1 MIFLQMALYCEAR
14 PILQHEA
21 FHAMPPV
28 GRFQRWQ
35 TEDMMLTLS
44 GTGQAE
50 AATCAAVTCAMHHPT
65 ASDLFVVLGTCAALE
80 GKAEKGRL
88 YRARSI
94 EDLGSG
100 RVFYPDLVLDLGLPE
115 AGLLSGYQE
124 LKSQKER
131 IWYRDGRDL
140 PALYDMESAAACAA
154 AGHFFGPH
162 QIVVLRIPSD
172 SGDDAGLVTPERI
185 SDMIGQQMDTLDS
198 VFQRLK
204 AFSELLGQE
213 SAQVPEE
220 DPAFLEQTE
229 AALRCSA
236 SMSLRFR
243 QLVRYACSAGIAYRE
258 ILERYVQ
265 EGLLPVPGRKEGKDL
280 LAQFEKELTR

>member
-1 MIFLQMALYCEAR
+1 LQMALYCEAR

-35 TEDMMLTLS
+35 TDDIMLTLS

-50 AATCAAVTCAMHHPT
+50 AATCAAVTLAMHHPAAT
-65 ASDLFVVLGTCAALE
+65 DLFVVLGTCAAME
-80 GKAEKGRL
+80 GKAEKGTL

-100 RVFYPDLVLDLGLPE
+100 RVFYPDLMLDLGLPE
-115 AGLLSGYQE
+115 AGLLSGYQD

-131 IWYRDGRDL
+131 VWYQEGRDL

-162 QIVVLRIPSD
+162 QIMVLRIPSD
-172 SGDDAGLVTPERI
+172 IGDDAGLVTPENI
-185 SDMIGQQMDTLDS
+185 SDMIGQQMDTLEG

-204 AFSELLGQE
+204 AFSGLLGQE
-213 SAQVPEE
+213 GTQTPDE
-220 DPAFLEQTE
+220 DPAFLVQTE
-229 AALRCSA
+229 TALRCSA

-243 QLVRYACSAGIAYRE
+243 QLVRYARSAGIAYRE
-258 ILERYVQ
+258 ILDRYSKD
-265 EGLLPVPGRKEGKDL
+265 GLLPVPGRKEGKDL

>member
-131 IWYRDGRDL
+131 VWYRDGRDL
-140 PALYDMESAAACAA
+140 PALYDMESAAVYHAA
-154 AGHFFGPH
+154 KMSL
-162 QIVVLRIPSD
+162 VVPLP
-172 SGDDAGLVTPERI
+172 AGLVT
-185 SDMIGQQMDTLDS
+185 
-198 VFQRLK
+198 
-204 AFSELLGQE
+204 
-213 SAQVPEE
+213 
-220 DPAFLEQTE
+220 
-229 AALRCSA
+229 LRCVEPP
-236 SMSLRFR
+236 SL
-243 QLVRYACSAGIAYRE
+243 VVS
-258 ILERYVQ
+258 V
-265 EGLLPVPGRKEGKDL
+265 
-280 LAQFEKELTR
+280 